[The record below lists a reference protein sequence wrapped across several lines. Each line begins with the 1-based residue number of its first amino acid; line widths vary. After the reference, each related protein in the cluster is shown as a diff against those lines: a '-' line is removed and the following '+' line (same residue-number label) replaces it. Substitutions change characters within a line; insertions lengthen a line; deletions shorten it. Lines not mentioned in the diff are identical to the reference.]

1 WPRAAHRRGLLPAA
15 HRFLGRR
22 RSNVVHRRMKID
34 NVEVIA
40 ANYRTDEKPPRVR
53 SFALV
58 KVTTS
63 EGLVGWGEACDN
75 FGHSTPLTLKA
86 FFDEKLRWVLIGQDP
101 RRLEALMWKV

>member
-1 WPRAAHRRGLLPAA
+1 
-15 HRFLGRR
+15 
-22 RSNVVHRRMKID
+22 MKIND
-34 NVEVIA
+34 VQVIA

-63 EGLVGWGEACDN
+63 DGLVGWGEACDN

-101 RRLEALMWKV
+101 RRLEALMWKVRQDTNRYSGYRELTMQALSAVEIAL